1 MVEFEWKLGRGN
13 QLKNMLLSKKSL
25 SVFVLLGLATKFAN
39 FVHAGA
45 FQSTWHKEQNRIWV
59 GEEFWA
65 NPMEDWRIQDGVL
78 ECVRAGGN
86 RNVQSLIAQMQD
98 GGGKFELKLELGLME
113 AGKAGG
119 TAGFRIGIQSEFK
132 DYLHRVFHGKGM
144 GAGITTTGH
153 LFIGKPGPFT
163 GTPIPEEHLDHLV
176 LLLEGQPER
185 DQYTLKLSAQNP
197 KTGAI
202 LASIEQPKIPSRQ
215 LSGNIALVNNHFSP
229 PRRRPKNAPKPKGF
243 TGTSARFKFHHFSGK
258 GDRISVKKEQK
269 FGPILFT
276 QYSLSRNVL
285 KLTAQFPP
293 LGKDANPEARLE
305 LKKGGAI
312 AASLID
318 PHSRTATFRIENWNS
333 TKDVPYRIAYEYDH
347 RNGDATFEYFE
358 GVIRKEPKGR
368 PLVVAGFTGHTDP
381 AFPNRTLVR
390 NVGIH
395 DPDVLFFSGDQ
406 IYEGVGG
413 YGIHREPVDIAI
425 VNYLRKWMMHGWAF
439 RDLMRNRPSLC
450 LPDDHDVYQGNIWG
464 AAGEPQADMKD
475 HDKGGYRMHADFVNA
490 VQRTQNSHHPDP
502 FDPTPVK
509 QGIGVCYGDML
520 YGRVSFAIIEDR
532 KFKDGPKGKVNT
544 WPGRSDHVRD
554 PNIDI
559 AALDKPGLRLL
570 GKRQLHF
577 LEEWG
582 KDWKGADLKVV
593 LSQTIFC
600 NLANYHGGNKQ
611 FLIADLDSNGWPQ
624 TGRRKAVDTLR
635 KAYAFHYAG
644 DQHLPSIVHHG
655 IDQHRDA
662 GFSFCVPSIAAGY
675 PRSWKPDEEGLPAKN
690 RPEKNLPNT
699 GDYVEGLG
707 NKVTVHA
714 IGNPADMNRPGIENT
729 LHDKSSGYG
738 ILRCDPAKQ
747 SYTMECWRLQFDAQN
762 SKPKDQFPGWPLT
775 VSIDDQ
781 YGRKAV
787 AHLPTLHFQGT
798 KNPVVQVINES
809 TGQTIYTRRVHG
821 NSFRPK
827 IFDAKSTYTILAG
840 NPDEAEMKTLK
851 SIQPGNG
858 MLTLKF

>member
-1 MVEFEWKLGRGN
+1 MRGN
-13 QLKNMLLSKKSL
+13 QFKSMRLSKISL
-25 SVFVLLGLATKFAN
+25 SALVLIGLATN
-39 FVHAGA
+39 LVNSVNAGA

-78 ECVRAGGN
+78 ECVRIGGS

-98 GGGKFELKLELGLME
+98 GGGEFEFRLELGLLE

-119 TAGFRIGIQSEFK
+119 SAGFRIGIQSEFE
-132 DYLHRVFHGKGM
+132 DYLHRVFHGKGLD
-144 GAGITTTGH
+144 AGITTDGH
-153 LFIGKPGPFT
+153 LFIGKIGPFS
-163 GTPIPEEHLDHLV
+163 GTPVAKEKLSHLV
-176 LLLEGQPER
+176 LELKGTPSG
-185 DQYTLKLSAQNP
+185 DQYNLTLSALDA
-197 KTGAI
+197 KTNEVLQSVQEGG
-202 LASIEQPKIPSRQ
+202 IPSSK
-215 LSGNIALVNNHFSP
+215 LSGNIALVNNHHNP
-229 PRRRPKNAPKPKGF
+229 PRRRGKNAPKSQAF
-243 TGTSARFKFHHFSGK
+243 TGTSSRFGFHHFSGNGK
-258 GDRISVKKEQK
+258 RIVVKKDQK

-276 QYSLSRNVL
+276 QYTLSRNVL

-305 LKKGGAI
+305 LRKGGAI
-312 AASLID
+312 AALLID
-318 PHSRTATFRIENWNS
+318 PHSRTATFRIENWDS
-333 TKDVPYRIAYEYDH
+333 SKDVPYRIAYEYDH
-347 RNGDATFEYFE
+347 LDGDATFEYFE

-368 PLVVAGFTGHTDP
+368 PLVIAGFTGHKDP

-406 IYEGVGG
+406 IYEDVGG
-413 YGIHREPVDIAI
+413 YGIHREPVDLAI
-425 VNYLRKWMMHGWAF
+425 VNYLRKWMMHGWSF
-439 RDLMRNRPSLC
+439 RDLMRDRPSLC

-475 HDKGGYRMHADFVNA
+475 HDKGGYRMHPDFVNA
-490 VQRTQNSHHPDP
+490 VERTQNSHHPDP

-509 QGIGVCYGDML
+509 QGIGVYYGDML

-559 AALDKPGLRLL
+559 EALDVPSLNLL

-577 LEEWG
+577 LNEWG
-582 KDWKGADLKVV
+582 EDWKGADLKVV

-600 NLANYHGGNKQ
+600 NLANYHGNNRQ

-624 TGRRKAVDTLR
+624 SGRRRALEALR

-655 IDQHRDA
+655 LDQHRDS

-675 PRSWKPDEEGLPAKN
+675 PRSWQPDVEGRPVKN
-690 RPEKNLPNT
+690 RPAKNLPNT
-699 GDYVEGLG
+699 GDYTEGLG

-714 IGNPADMNRPGIENT
+714 IGNPAPMNRPGIENT

-738 ILRCDPAKQ
+738 ILRCDPSNQ
-747 SYTMECWRLQFDAQN
+747 SYTMECWRLQFDARN
-762 SKPKDQFPGWPLT
+762 SKPEDQFPGWPMT

-787 AHLPTLHFQGT
+787 AHLHTLQFQGT
-798 KNPVVQVINES
+798 NNPVVQIINES
-809 TGQTIYTRRVHG
+809 SGETIYTRRVLK
-821 NSFRPK
+821 NSFLPK
-827 IFDAKSTYTILAG
+827 VFDAKATYTIIAG
-840 NPDEAEMKTLK
+840 NPDDGELKTLK
-851 SIQPGNG
+851 SIKPGKG
-858 MLTLKF
+858 KLTLNF